1 MRLLGVVLVLCGGAG
16 TVWATLAAATRRRPI
31 DLAAALAA
39 PLAFALLLLG
49 GVLVF
54 VPGFLK

>member
-1 MRLLGVVLVLCGGAG
+1 MTLLGIALVLVGGVG
-16 TVWATLAAATRRRPI
+16 TAWATLAASNQRRPL
-31 DLAAALAA
+31 DLLAALAA
-39 PLAFALLLLG
+39 PLAFALAILG